1 MDDIVK
7 IVKPLESSCLLI
19 NGATETVKHEMK
31 KQKCGF
37 LGAMMAPMPSSLIQ
51 SVALSLIN
59 AISRKG
65 VMGAGKWQKGGYLPL
80 LTFPL
85 MIKDMPGKEIT
96 REERGY
102 KNMGHMDKI
111 F

>member
-37 LGAMMAPMPSSLIQ
+37 LGAMMAPVPSSLIQ
-51 SVALSLIN
+51 SVAPSLIN
-59 AISRKG
+59 AISGKG
-65 VMGAGKWQKGGYLPL
+65 VMGVTKRWISSIINIS
-80 LTFPL
+80 F
-85 MIKDMPGKEIT
+85 
-96 REERGY
+96 
-102 KNMGHMDKI
+102 NDKRHAW
-111 F
+111 